1 MKSADESVPQPAPS
15 ERAELSPL
23 ESEQDA
29 RAIALMAAEKKAED
43 IVVLRVRELVQYTDW
58 FVICSGRSDRQ
69 VAAIRDYLKRQTRN
83 NLSLRHSSIEGDG
96 TNQWVIIDYG
106 DVVVHIFFD
115 PVREYYQLEGLW
127 ADAPQL
133 ELDLPVVRKDPY
145 SS

>member
-15 ERAELSPL
+15 EQAELSPL

>member
-15 ERAELSPL
+15 EQGEISPL

-29 RAIALMAAEKKAED
+29 RAIAMMAAEKKAED

-69 VAAIRDYLKRQTRN
+69 VAAIRDHLKRQTRN
-83 NLSLRHSSIEGDG
+83 NLALRHTSIEGDG

-133 ELDLPVVRKDPY
+133 ELDLPADRKDPY